1 MTHYLRRISSL
12 PWNRIVW
19 NTYSKPISL
28 SGQQTKNIAC
38 LYSNQYLRPVSN
50 INNSSYTI
58 VQPSKLVLHT
68 RAFQWQQAEER
79 TATKS
84 QEEVITP
91 YQPVAEKLDKRD
103 KNYPW
108 KWRSFLPEHTYKP
121 NLQIDLTRHH
131 EPLDFR
137 DKIALGIVKFLR
149 VFADAFFRKRYG
161 HRAVVLETVAA
172 VPGMVGGMLQHLQS
186 LRRFKPSG
194 GWIRVLLDEAENERM
209 HLMTFMAIA
218 KPTLLERSLVLLTQ
232 GGFFAFYAL
241 IYIISP
247 KTAHR
252 IVGYLEEEAI
262 ISYTQYLQEIDK
274 GTHANIPA
282 PEIAIDYWQLDRN
295 ARLRDVVLAVR
306 ADEAHHRDVN
316 HLKANLLYKKK
327 YEEPAPV
334 EALRHGDVN
343 PEEAFRDKST

>member
-1 MTHYLRRISSL
+1 MTSVASQLQHNKALLTSAFYRQQQQEISSL
-12 PWNRIVW
+12 
-19 NTYSKPISL
+19 K
-28 SGQQTKNIAC
+28 QQ
-38 LYSNQYLRPVSN
+38 
-50 INNSSYTI
+50 
-58 VQPSKLVLHT
+58 
-68 RAFQWQQAEER
+68 QQQ
-79 TATKS
+79 
-84 QEEVITP
+84 QEVTP
-91 YQPVAEKLDKRD
+91 YHPVAENLDKSSKD
-103 KNYPW
+103 YPW

-121 NLQIDLTRHH
+121 NLRVDLTRHH
-131 EPLDFR
+131 EPMDFR
-137 DKIALGIVKFLR
+137 DKVALGIVKFLR

-172 VPGMVGGMLQHLQS
+172 VPGMVGGMFQHLQS

-218 KPTLLERSLVLLTQ
+218 QPTIFERALVLLTQ
-232 GGFFAFYAL
+232 GGFFAFYAF
-241 IYIISP
+241 IYLASP

-282 PEIAIDYWQLDRN
+282 PEIAIDYWQMDKN

-327 YEEPAPV
+327 YSEPAPV
-334 EALRHGDVN
+334 QALRHGDVN
-343 PEEAFRDKST
+343 PEDAFRQENRST